1 MFDIAGG
8 ISGGQNSLKNI
19 VNSYFGM
26 SHHFLEVDVGGS
38 TLGIDEI
45 LKFEFSATTRGE
57 ASFCSVKCIAS
68 SDNPTSDEVFWDDA
82 FRKISEGS
90 TLKISGGYSSTST
103 GELYK
108 IDIFSGFV
116 YSCNLSV
123 ENKVP
128 YFELFGMD
136 GKIWLMNNRVM
147 QFDVNNKK
155 FSELV
160 KNILEHGHFS
170 KVNIDISEPSSP
182 ARLELYQSNESDFD
196 YLVRLSEKI
205 GCNFFVDRGTCNF
218 VSVGKKVGKTL
229 TIEPIGVIENEG
241 VINKIDFKS
250 NIIGVPK
257 SVSSK
262 FYLGEKFKESKICK
276 VNSLTKIGSGKT
288 ADKVTSNVVGE
299 IDIFGG
305 IMNSEDYAQLIA
317 SGEYIQKSRH
327 LSELEIVCRFI
338 PDLYVGSTVSVK
350 DFGKPVDNNYLLTSV
365 QHKYDGKDFKTT
377 ISLSSDTI
385 SR

>member
-1 MFDIAGG
+1 MFDIAGS

-19 VNSYFGM
+19 INNYFGM
-26 SHHFLEVDVGGS
+26 SHHFLEVDIGGH

-45 LKFEFSATTRGE
+45 LKFELSATTRGE

-68 SDNPTSDEVFWDDA
+68 SENPTNDETFWDNT

-90 TLKISGGYSSTST
+90 TLKISGGYSSSST
-103 GELYK
+103 GESHK
-108 IDIFSGFV
+108 TDIFSGFV
-116 YSCNLSV
+116 YSCDLSI
-123 ENKVP
+123 ENRVP

-136 GKIWLMNNRVM
+136 GKIWLMNNRTI
-147 QFDVNNKK
+147 QFDINKKK

-160 KNILEHGHFS
+160 KNILDRGHFS
-170 KVNIDISEPSSP
+170 KVNVDISEPGSP
-182 ARLELYQSNESDFD
+182 GRLELYQNDESDFD

-218 VSVGKKVGKTL
+218 VSVGTKVGKTL
-229 TIEPIGVIENEG
+229 TIEPIGVVENEG

-276 VNSLTKIGSGKT
+276 VNNLTKIGSGKT

-299 IDIFGG
+299 IDVFGD
-305 IMNSEDYAQLIA
+305 IMDSEDYAKLIA
-317 SGEYIQKSRH
+317 SGKYIQKSKH

-377 ISLSSDTI
+377 IGLSSDTI